1 MQFCCCNL
9 SPRGDGNHAKR
20 NSIPLQPLQFIPARG
35 RKLSSH
41 SLFSFRIQVAIYPR
55 EGTETFFTENMYRL
69 DGCGCNLSPR
79 GDGNIKNYSKQHIRF
94 GCNLSPR
101 GDGNAKMVP
110 LTIKQLKL
118 QFIPA
123 RGRKQNGFC
132 RAHGIRSCNLSP
144 RGDGN
149 SIRPRDVHGYAMLQ
163 FIPAR
168 GRKPTHQH
176 HWFCRHPPV
185 AIYPREGTETC
196 SHQRARS
203 IPDCC
208 NLSPRGGGNG
218 HGGLIGCIGHRC
230 NLSPRGDG
238 NVERQRFSHDFRV
251 AIYPRE
257 GTETSVVSWTYTA
270 FWVAIYPREG
280 TETFPCWLISCWKWL
295 QFIPARGRKL
305 RHYFSCDN

>member
-69 DGCGCNLSPR
+69 DGCGCNLYPR
-79 GDGNIKNYSKQHIRF
+79 GDGSIKNYSKQHIRF

-168 GRKPTHQH
+168 GRKQRGDAAGGKRVRCNLSPRGDGNNFKIPHRITVV
-176 HWFCRHPPV
+176 V
-185 AIYPREGTETC
+185 AIYPREGTETHP
-196 SHQRARS
+196 STS
-203 IPDCC
+203 LV
-208 NLSPRGGGNG
+208 LSPSAG
-218 HGGLIGCIGHRC
+218 C

-238 NVERQRFSHDFRV
+238 NLF
-251 AIYPRE
+251 
-257 GTETSVVSWTYTA
+257 TST
-270 FWVAIYPREG
+270 R
-280 TETFPCWLISCWKWL
+280 TFNPGLL
-295 QFIPARGRKL
+295 QFIPARGRKRSRRPHRL
-305 RHYFSCDN
+305 HWPPLQFIPARGRKR

>member
-1 MQFCCCNL
+1 ML
-9 SPRGDGNHAKR
+9 
-20 NSIPLQPLQFIPARG
+20 LQFIPARG
-35 RKLSSH
+35 RKLHPLS
-41 SLFSFRIQVAIYPR
+41 RIGRI
-55 EGTETFFTENMYRL
+55 FL
-69 DGCGCNLSPR
+69 CCNLSPR
-79 GDGNIKNYSKQHIRF
+79 GDGNIKNYSEQHIRF

-168 GRKPTHQH
+168 GRKHFLQRFNKCAAVSGLQFIPARGRKPLIQIRGHNGFNH
-176 HWFCRHPPV
+176 V
-185 AIYPREGTETC
+185 AIYPREGTETRC
-196 SHQRARS
+196 HDYPRCTGRS
-203 IPDCC
+203 C
-208 NLSPRGGGNG
+208 NLSPRGDGNVAP
-218 HGGLIGCIGHRC
+218 LPFQRPVSRC

-238 NVERQRFSHDFRV
+238 NSTCFCVSVDIAASCNLSPRGDGNRSLRAPSGRVE
-251 AIYPRE
+251 
-257 GTETSVVSWTYTA
+257 
-270 FWVAIYPREG
+270 
-280 TETFPCWLISCWKWL
+280 
-295 QFIPARGRKL
+295 
-305 RHYFSCDN
+305 